1 MKRYSLTSK
10 KFSGEVIY
18 EFDDAGDLSM
28 FDIRRAELT
37 ISQKKAMY
45 NCVPTH
51 VNSIQIV
58 KTENSTVT
66 EIFQEITF
74 EMFWNKYDDKLSSSK
89 KRAIAKW
96 NKMSSAEQVK
106 AYNYIRKYFNT
117 LEGGIRKKYAE
128 TYLNAETWNN

>member
-1 MKRYSLTSK
+1 
-10 KFSGEVIY
+10 
-18 EFDDAGDLSM
+18 M